1 MIVKIK
7 DEENL
12 VRDKESNAILNSNLS
27 SLENYKAR
35 RESLRNKDKELQ
47 SLKDEVKEIKQLL
60 KKLIE

>member
-12 VRDKESNAILNSNLS
+12 VRDKESNAILNSSLS